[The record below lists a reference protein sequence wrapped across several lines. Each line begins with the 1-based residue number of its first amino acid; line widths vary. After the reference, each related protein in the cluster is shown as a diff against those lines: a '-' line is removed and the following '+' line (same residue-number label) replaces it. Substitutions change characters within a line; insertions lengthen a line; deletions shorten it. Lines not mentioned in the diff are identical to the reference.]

1 MLKALKDVKVT
12 RTEAAFYL
20 MFQVEGEPDS
30 YKLAMRLVDEAGVG
44 MAPGA
49 AFGTGG
55 EGYLRLC
62 FAASTKRLAE
72 AMDRLEP
79 FFS

>member
-1 MLKALKDVKVT
+1 MKRVKVT

-30 YKLAMRLVDEAGVG
+30 YKLAMRLVDEARVG

-62 FAASTKRLAE
+62 FAASAKRLAE

-79 FFS
+79 FLN